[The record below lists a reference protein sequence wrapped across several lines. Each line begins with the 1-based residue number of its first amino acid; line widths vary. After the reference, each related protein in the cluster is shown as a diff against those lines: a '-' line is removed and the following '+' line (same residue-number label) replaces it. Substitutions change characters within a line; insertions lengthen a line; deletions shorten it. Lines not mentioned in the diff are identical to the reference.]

1 MLYCVCSEQ
10 MVKAAAPCI
19 DYREAEDIVGSCK
32 VEETFIEKH
41 QPLPMDLNALVAEEE
56 DIPKPMF
63 EVIYIKEDHTFRC

>member
-1 MLYCVCSEQ
+1 
-10 MVKAAAPCI
+10 MVNATASCI
-19 DYREAEDIVGSCK
+19 DYREAEDIVDSCK

-41 QPLPMDLNALVAEEE
+41 LPLHMDPSALVAEEE